1 MSDTTEWELFWN
13 STSEQRYDQALSK
26 RIDDALADN
35 GIKVVGSYGGTDLT
49 TGESDNALF
58 IEGDR
63 TQARLAVRLIIQLVP
78 GREVTMKETTTDD

>member
-26 RIDDALADN
+26 RVDDALADN
-35 GIKVVGSYGGTDLT
+35 GIKIVGSYGGTDLT

-63 TQARLAVRLIIQLVP
+63 TQARLATKLIQQLVP
-78 GREVTMKETTTDD
+78 GREVTAREVSLDD